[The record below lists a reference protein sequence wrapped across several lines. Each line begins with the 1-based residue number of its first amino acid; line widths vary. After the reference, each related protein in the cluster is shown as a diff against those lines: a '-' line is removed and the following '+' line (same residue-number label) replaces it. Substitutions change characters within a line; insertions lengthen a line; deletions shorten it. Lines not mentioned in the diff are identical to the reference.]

1 MRTRRT
7 WPLALALAAPLA
19 WSGPYTLTA
28 TQTVTHESNV
38 LRAET
43 DAALPAGL
51 SRADTVYT
59 TVLQG
64 GIDQP
69 IGRQRVFGDASLR
82 RTQFQHN
89 GLYDSNGY
97 RVAGGL
103 DWQTV
108 GRWSGSLNLS
118 SQRSLGQL
126 SNDEAGVL
134 THGNAERTRQA
145 DSALRWGV
153 STRLAA
159 EATLNWRDVRFSAP
173 EFASREFRQRS
184 AYVGLRHGLAAWW
197 SLGWRESRG
206 AYPRF
211 RSLGDGLY
219 EADRFA
225 RRELE
230 LKAALPTGGAS
241 DLALRV
247 GWGRTRYDNA
257 STRDISG
264 LYGSLDWTW
273 RPSGNLRVQ
282 WHVSREPAQEAY
294 FLNTLFG
301 RGRLSYDRDATLVQ
315 LKADLMLSGK
325 TSAYAAWGF
334 IDRSLS
340 RSIVLGDTTLD
351 DAPVHDRTR
360 QYALG
365 LRWQPGRAWLLG
377 LDLQGEERRDTT
389 ALSRPYHSTT
399 ISTFGQLSLP

>member
-1 MRTRRT
+1 MPMSRT
-7 WPLALALAAPLA
+7 WACALLLAGQTA
-19 WSGPYTLTA
+19 WAGPYALTA
-28 TQTVTHESNV
+28 SQSVTHESNV
-38 LRAET
+38 LRAESEV
-43 DAALPAGL
+43 ALPEGL

-69 IGRQRVFGDASLR
+69 IGRQRIFGDASVR

-89 GLYDSNGY
+89 SLYDSNGY
-97 RVAGGL
+97 RLAGGA

-118 SQRSLGQL
+118 TQRSLGQL

-134 THGNAERTRQA
+134 THGNTEHTRQA

-153 STRLAA
+153 SQRLAA
-159 EATLNWRDVRFSAP
+159 EAALNWRDVRFSAP

-184 AYVGLRHGLAAWW
+184 AYLGLRHGLAAWW

-211 RSLGDGLY
+211 RSLGDGRY
-219 EADRFA
+219 EGDRFG

-230 LKAALPTGGAS
+230 LKAAMPTGGAS
-241 DLALRV
+241 DLALRL

-273 RPSGNLRVQ
+273 RPTGNLRVQ
-282 WHVSREPAQEAY
+282 AHVSREPAQEAY

-301 RGRLSYDRDATLVQ
+301 RGRLSYDREATLVQ
-315 LKADLMLSGK
+315 LKADLVLTGK
-325 TSAYAAWGF
+325 TSLFAAWGF
-334 IDRSLS
+334 TDRSLA
-340 RSIVLGDTTLD
+340 RSIDVGGLTLD
-351 DAPVHDRTR
+351 DVPVHDRTW
-360 QYALG
+360 QYSLG
-365 LRWQPGRAWLLG
+365 LRWQPTRTWLLG
-377 LDLQGEERRDTT
+377 VDLLGEERRDTT

-399 ISTFGQLSLP
+399 ISTFGQLSLQ